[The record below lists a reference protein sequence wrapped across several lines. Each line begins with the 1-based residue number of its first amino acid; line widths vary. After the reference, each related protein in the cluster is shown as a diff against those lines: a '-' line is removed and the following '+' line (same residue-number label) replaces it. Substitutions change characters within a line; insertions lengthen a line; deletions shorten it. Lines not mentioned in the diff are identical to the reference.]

1 MRLGAR
7 QVVTMRAALLP
18 SFFFLYL
25 TSAAASSSPLSSFAS
40 PAAVAAAAAAPSCQ
54 NPPEG
59 YHAFKLVGK
68 NFTTHDSCVLSF
80 ALPET
85 LGTEHPFGLPESPGA
100 SYHTGVK
107 LRHTTTDETGAE
119 IEKDKSYSPI
129 SEPWSKTLDLLVKR
143 YPAAPHGGFG
153 SFLCSLEPGESA
165 TMAVKPAREVLG
177 SVDVST
183 RRFKQVGMVAG
194 GTGLAPFMQIIRT
207 LLAGFDVPPLRV
219 PPCLKG
225 TGGANLGRVGDGFF
239 EDPPADLTPPPVLS
253 LLFVNREERDILM
266 KSELDELKEQYPGAL
281 RVTYLLTQPGLSDGN
296 GGAAVMEGADEGDE
310 ASGGG
315 DDPSGAGG
323 AGTTAAA
330 AVDSVGAGSSSAG
343 RWVGPTGRGSAAL
356 AKTALPDPGKDT
368 LVMVCGSD
376 GFVDSW
382 AGAITRVTD
391 PATGKKTKVQGPLR
405 GILKEAGF
413 TEDMVYKF

>member
-1 MRLGAR
+1 M
-7 QVVTMRAALLP
+7 
-18 SFFFLYL
+18 
-25 TSAAASSSPLSSFAS
+25 
-40 PAAVAAAAAAPSCQ
+40 
-54 NPPEG
+54 
-59 YHAFKLVGK
+59 
-68 NFTTHDSCVLSF
+68 
-80 ALPET
+80 
-85 LGTEHPFGLPESPGA
+85 
-100 SYHTGVK
+100 
-107 LRHTTTDETGAE
+107 
-119 IEKDKSYSPI
+119 
-129 SEPWSKTLDLLVKR
+129 
-143 YPAAPHGGFG
+143 
-153 SFLCSLEPGESA
+153 
-165 TMAVKPAREVLG
+165 
-177 SVDVST
+177 
-183 RRFKQVGMVAG
+183 
-194 GTGLAPFMQIIRT
+194 
-207 LLAGFDVPPLRV
+207 
-219 PPCLKG
+219 
-225 TGGANLGRVGDGFF
+225 
-239 EDPPADLTPPPVLS
+239 
-253 LLFVNREERDILM
+253 
-266 KSELDELKEQYPGAL
+266 
-281 RVTYLLTQPGLSDGN
+281 LTQPGLSDGN

-330 AVDSVGAGSSSAG
+330 AVDSVGASSSSAG